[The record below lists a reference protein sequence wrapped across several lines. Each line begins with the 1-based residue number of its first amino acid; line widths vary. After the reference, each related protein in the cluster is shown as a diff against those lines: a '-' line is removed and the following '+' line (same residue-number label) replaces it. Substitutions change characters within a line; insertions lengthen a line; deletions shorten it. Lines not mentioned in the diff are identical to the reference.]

1 MELIMITVR
10 PSNERGPADLGWLKS
25 QHTFSFGS
33 YHDPKHM
40 GVSDLR
46 VINDDVVIPGKG
58 FGTHSHQDMEILS
71 YVKSGMIEHKDSMGN
86 VEQLPPG
93 EFQLMSA
100 GKGVTHSEYNPSDTE
115 MLKFLQIWIMPNQ
128 HGIKPQYQQKK
139 FPDTKGIQLILSPDG
154 RDGSLTVH
162 QDMTLH
168 QLRLE
173 PKQISEYALATDR
186 TLYIHI
192 VSGELEV
199 QGTEL
204 KEGDGATI
212 KLDEGQNGIAFEALE
227 NTEALLFDLV

>member
-1 MELIMITVR
+1 MITVR
-10 PSNERGPADLGWLKS
+10 PSHERGPADLGWLKS

-58 FGTHSHQDMEILS
+58 FAPHSHQDMEILS

-86 VEQLPPG
+86 IEQLPPG

-100 GKGVTHSEYNPSDTE
+100 GTGVTHSEYNPSDTE

-173 PKQISEYALATDR
+173 PQDEAEYALAADR
-186 TLYIHI
+186 TLYIHV
-192 VSGELEV
+192 VSGEIEV
-199 QGTEL
+199 QNTVL
-204 KEGDGATI
+204 KAGDGATI
-212 KLDEGQNGIAFEALE
+212 KRDEAQDGIVFKALE
-227 NTEALLFDLV
+227 TSEALLFDLV

>member
-1 MELIMITVR
+1 MITVR

-25 QHTFSFGS
+25 QHTFSFGG

-86 VEQLPPG
+86 IEQLPPG

-100 GKGVTHSEYNPSDTE
+100 GTGVTHSEYNPSDTDF
-115 MLKFLQIWIMPNQ
+115 LKFLQIWIIPNQ
-128 HGIKPQYQQKK
+128 RGIKPQYQQKK
-139 FPDTKGIQLILSPDG
+139 FPEKMGLQLILSPDG
-154 RDGSLTVH
+154 REDSLVVH

-173 PKQISEYALATDR
+173 KSQTTEYIPERGR

-192 VSGELEV
+192 VSGELQV
-199 QGTEL
+199 HGTTL
-204 KEGDGATI
+204 NAGDGATI
-212 KLDEGQNGIAFEALE
+212 KLEDDQNKIEFHGLDNA
-227 NTEALLFDLV
+227 EALLFDLV